1 MTVATPVDIA
11 TGVKPPPS
19 PIPGLK
25 LLSIGGVGTGK
36 TSLAKTL
43 IGTGITPFC
52 ICFEPPDM
60 LGDTKAEDL
69 HWHYIPP
76 VSNDL
81 ASLMEAAK
89 RIGTMT
95 PEQILKTHDT
105 NRDKRNNFYPFL
117 NALSTYTC
125 DRTGEDF
132 GNVGQ
137 WGTDRCL
144 VLDGL
149 SGLTLAALKL
159 SVGEKY
165 ALTQPEFQIAMK
177 LIENILLQ
185 LCTGFWCHAYV
196 IAHEER
202 ETDEVNGGSKMYA
215 STLGRKLAPV
225 LGRPFTDVFRMKKL
239 PVPSGKPKIVIDNL
253 ETQADLKARNMP
265 YGNAMD
271 PTLVPAVAGWK
282 AHGGVIS
289 PSVPES
295 TP

>member
-1 MTVATPVDIA
+1 MTT
-11 TGVKPPPS
+11 PS
-19 PIPGLK
+19 PIPGFK
-25 LLSIGGVGTGK
+25 LLAMGGVGTGK
-36 TSLAKTL
+36 TTLAKTL
-43 IGTGITPFC
+43 IGSGVTPMC

-60 LGDTKAEDL
+60 LGDTDPKAL

-81 ASLMEAAK
+81 ASMMEAAK

-95 PEQILKTHDT
+95 PEQIQKTHDT

-117 NALSTYTC
+117 NTLATYTC
-125 DRTGEDF
+125 DRTGESF
-132 GNVGQ
+132 GNVST
-137 WGTDRCL
+137 WGTDKCL
-144 VLDGL
+144 VVDGL

-165 ALTQPEFQIAMK
+165 ALTQPEFQITMK
-177 LIENILLQ
+177 LVENIILQ
-185 LCTGFWCHAYV
+185 LCTGFWCHVYL

-202 ETDEVNGGSKMYA
+202 EVDEVNGGSKMYP

-239 PVPSGKPKIVIDNL
+239 PVAGGKPKLVIDNL

-265 YGNAMD
+265 YGVDLA
-271 PTLVPAVAGWK
+271 PTLLPAIEGWK
-282 AHGGVIS
+282 KHGGVIS
-289 PSVPES
+289 AAVPGS
-295 TP
+295 AV